1 MKKNLFLLEYSRRK
15 TAFFKYTSVFLQM
28 VLMEESRD
36 KPLLVVDRDP
46 EGLSNIVENS
56 QILEASHVREV
67 GDTKQAFIC
76 EF

>member
-1 MKKNLFLLEYSRRK
+1 
-15 TAFFKYTSVFLQM
+15 M

-36 KPLLVVDRDP
+36 KPVLVVDRDP

-67 GDTKQAFIC
+67 GDNKQAFIC

>member
-1 MKKNLFLLEYSRRK
+1 
-15 TAFFKYTSVFLQM
+15 M